1 MKWKMDEFDD
11 CYTYIENEGCAT
23 VTGTIVKCSRSRWM
37 LLINHNFYGFWTSLD
52 EAKSKFKKT
61 FPRDKKT

>member
-1 MKWKMDEFDD
+1 
-11 CYTYIENEGCAT
+11 
-23 VTGTIVKCSRSRWM
+23 